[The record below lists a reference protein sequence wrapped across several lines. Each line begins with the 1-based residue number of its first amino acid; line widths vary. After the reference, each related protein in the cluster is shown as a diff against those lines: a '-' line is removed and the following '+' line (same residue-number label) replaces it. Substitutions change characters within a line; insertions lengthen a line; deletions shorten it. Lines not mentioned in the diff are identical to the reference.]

1 MIKFYFL
8 VFEICWMKWM
18 TIRVNTTML
27 CNIVKQKL
35 CIHCIICLRY
45 FYFTRILNPS
55 FIDLFCIF
63 VTLWNCAP
71 WVSWNGS
78 LFFFL
83 KFWNFINLLPNYLN
97 MLKKYFS
104 IFTYFDSWN
113 VGFNFLLSNEKDKF
127 SFQFVKYILSSRW
140 CRLVAE

>member
-78 LFFFL
+78 LFFF
-83 KFWNFINLLPNYLN
+83 WNFGIS
-97 MLKKYFS
+97 S
-104 IFTYFDSWN
+104 IFYLTTLICLKSI
-113 VGFNFLLSNEKDKF
+113 
-127 SFQFVKYILSSRW
+127 FQFLHILTVGTWGLTFYYLTKKINFHFHFNLWSIF
-140 CRLVAE
+140 